1 MYALD
6 ANSITGHK
14 ALVRFLSE
22 HSAALIKPDLINSD
36 KGRKIEGAKER
47 ELEEIY
53 NPDTDLRKKGVG
65 RIAFLASKATADW
78 LGPGTRPPGEQH
90 ARSEIMFTQHNSAPH
105 RARYEIS
112 IYIYKTFVFIFC
124 ARIMHLNSQR
134 YRGPKSDTTLNIWD
148 FFPPGKKQASFRN
161 LKINIK

>member
-36 KGRKIEGAKER
+36 KGRTIEGAKER

-53 NPDTDLRKKGVG
+53 NPDTDLKKKGG
-65 RIAFLASKATADW
+65 SK
-78 LGPGTRPPGEQH
+78 LH
-90 ARSEIMFTQHNSAPH
+90 SS
-105 RARYEIS
+105 
-112 IYIYKTFVFIFC
+112 
-124 ARIMHLNSQR
+124 L
-134 YRGPKSDTTLNIWD
+134 
-148 FFPPGKKQASFRN
+148 
-161 LKINIK
+161 

>member
-53 NPDTDLRKKGVG
+53 NPDGDLTKKGLVNC
-65 RIAFLASKATADW
+65 ILASEATADR
-78 LGPGTRPPGEQH
+78 LGPGRRTTRGTPGSV
-90 ARSEIMFTQHNSAPH
+90 RNRVYKRG
-105 RARYEIS
+105 RA
-112 IYIYKTFVFIFC
+112 
-124 ARIMHLNSQR
+124 M
-134 YRGPKSDTTLNIWD
+134 
-148 FFPPGKKQASFRN
+148 KQALVN
-161 LKINIK
+161 C

>member
-53 NPDTDLRKKGVG
+53 NPDTDLKKKKGVVNC
-65 RIAFLASKATADW
+65 ILASKATAHR
-78 LGPGTRPPGEQH
+78 LGPGTRPPGEKR
-90 ARSEIMFTQHNSAPH
+90 AWSEIMFTQHNS
-105 RARYEIS
+105 
-112 IYIYKTFVFIFC
+112 
-124 ARIMHLNSQR
+124 
-134 YRGPKSDTTLNIWD
+134 GPTQCTL
-148 FFPPGKKQASFRN
+148 
-161 LKINIK
+161 